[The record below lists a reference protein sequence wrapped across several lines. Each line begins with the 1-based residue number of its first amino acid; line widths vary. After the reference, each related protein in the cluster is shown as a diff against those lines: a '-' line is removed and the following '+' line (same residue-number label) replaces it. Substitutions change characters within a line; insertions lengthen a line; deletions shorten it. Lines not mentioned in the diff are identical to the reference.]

1 MSAGMRFLFACG
13 LCPEIRK
20 PETRPIN
27 LTVRLAPLAPIT
39 LEHRTS
45 KASKILK
52 RSPVNTHRLPTNPRT
67 QATPF
72 KDKMFHQRQ
81 TTSTDAP
88 IAQNAQDAP
97 KKALQGDQSPHSPI
111 LMNST
116 SLITLDNADDR
127 VLQKYDLTDDSHL
140 ESAESDSEYS
150 GFERASWTEPDEED
164 LDTSDD
170 DPCDPVIEVVR
181 PEILKPNDH
190 KLETIDL
197 LVSDLVHENLH
208 HGCRNRY
215 EFDWLNLRAYAD
227 NWDCLDYE
235 MRKTIRAFA
244 DSDLCGNNLKHGMK
258 RPGEFHRHLL
268 LLAGCEIWNIR
279 EYQNTN
285 MVLSN
290 LKDKYGNYSKEWTK
304 ERWIDARDCNQA
316 AHEFHDKYDPSILF
330 RDFNAQIIQFEASAD
345 YRHQPNPGDR
355 ERARFK
361 RFFRENAAILK
372 RWSRSKLIYSYIY
385 SHEISCDSILGMR
398 FRPHTHAI
406 VFFKKSPIA
415 PDFESRMRHT
425 DRKVTTTEQIHT
437 RYETIEKFIR
447 YVYGAYSLVDVY
459 KRERRDD
466 NLPALNKTTVQA
478 LRAIIELT
486 KGNKLE
492 RAIQRNN
499 HSYIPKK
506 LQNQERWCHPLL
518 KVKKK
523 Q

>member
-1 MSAGMRFLFACG
+1 MYHQIEIESNRYSGTSNPESVQALLF
-13 LCPEIRK
+13 K
-20 PETRPIN
+20 PKPPRP
-27 LTVRLAPLAPIT
+27 
-39 LEHRTS
+39 
-45 KASKILK
+45 
-52 RSPVNTHRLPTNPRT
+52 
-67 QATPF
+67 
-72 KDKMFHQRQ
+72 
-81 TTSTDAP
+81 
-88 IAQNAQDAP
+88 
-97 KKALQGDQSPHSPI
+97 PI

-116 SLITLDNADDR
+116 PLITLNYSDNLVDQHVGDKSDT
-127 VLQKYDLTDDSHL
+127 LDKFDETDISFNEHNTLDHQ
-140 ESAESDSEYS
+140 
-150 GFERASWTEPDEED
+150 TED

-181 PEILKPNDH
+181 PEILKPSDH

-208 HGCRNRY
+208 HDCRNRY
-215 EFDWLNLRAYAD
+215 EFNWLNLRAYAD

-244 DSDLCGNNLKHGMK
+244 DSDLFGNNLKYGMK

-279 EYQNTN
+279 EYHNTN

-290 LKDKYGNYSKEWTK
+290 LKDQHGNYSKEWTK

-330 RDFNAQIIQFEASAD
+330 KYFNAQIIQFEASAD
-345 YRHQPNPGDR
+345 YRSQTEPGHP
-355 ERARFK
+355 ARVLFK
-361 RFFRENAAILK
+361 SFFRKNAAIL
-372 RWSRSKLIYSYIY
+372 RGWSKANLIHSYIY

-415 PDFESRMRHT
+415 PDFESRMRLA
-425 DRKVTTTEQIHT
+425 DRKITTTEQIHT
-437 RYETIEKFIR
+437 RYETLEKFIR
-447 YVYGAYSLVDVY
+447 YIYGAYSLVEVY
-459 KRERRDD
+459 ERERRDD
-466 NLPALNKTTVQA
+466 NLPALNKNTVQA

-486 KGNKLE
+486 KGNKIE
-492 RAIQRNN
+492 GAIRRNS

-506 LQNQERWCHPLL
+506 VQNQERWRHPLL
-518 KVKKK
+518 KAKKTK
-523 Q
+523 KTKIK